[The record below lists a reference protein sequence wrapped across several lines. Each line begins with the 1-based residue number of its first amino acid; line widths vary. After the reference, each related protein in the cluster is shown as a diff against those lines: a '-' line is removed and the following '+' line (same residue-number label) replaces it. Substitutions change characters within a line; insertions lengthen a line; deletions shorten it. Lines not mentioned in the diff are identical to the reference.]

1 MALFQCLR
9 GTRLSLLGKLTLY
22 YCDHTHGLIYLILRW
37 IIWESFCFRKYVIT
51 EMKNALR
58 NRTIDQEFFNPDVMS
73 YLSDMAKNFTFIDN
87 LFLKFFAVLTNRDIT
102 ILSLYPES
110 AVINKE
116 FTWIFGMVGY
126 YIWLL
131 IVKTLT
137 KPQFNLNCSWV

>member
-1 MALFQCLR
+1 
-9 GTRLSLLGKLTLY
+9 
-22 YCDHTHGLIYLILRW
+22 
-37 IIWESFCFRKYVIT
+37 
-51 EMKNALR
+51 MKNALR

-87 LFLKFFAVLTNRDIT
+87 LFLKFFAVLTNRDII
-102 ILSLYPES
+102 ILPLHPES

-137 KPQFNLNCSWV
+137 